1 MTDRLTKSAYY
12 LDYAAIIYGAI
23 VVTAPFVFLFI
34 VDLASEEGLFDR
46 LAPFITSVA
55 VVLAPF
61 VYFLKTKHNENSE
74 RTRASRN
81 LHTELDNTLS
91 ALDEK
96 SHPNSF
102 KVAEFEDG
110 KKYYF
115 MNRMLNHDFYD
126 SLVFSGKINFL
137 PTVIQ
142 QKTQDVFQLIKD
154 HNSFIR
160 SIRDIEDRAGLDED
174 VSPKTTRY
182 YEALHRVEAEL
193 LAESG
198 ILLLKTKL
206 EKEFKIF

>member
-1 MTDRLTKSAYY
+1 MTKRAYY
-12 LDYAAIIYGAI
+12 LDSAIIVYGAI
-23 VVTAPFVFLFI
+23 LVVALGLFLFMI
-34 VDLASEEGLFDR
+34 DLTLEEGLFDR
-46 LAPFITSVA
+46 LAPFITSVTVA
-55 VVLAPF
+55 LAPF

-81 LHTELDNTLS
+81 LYTELNNTLG

-96 SHPNSF
+96 SHPDNF
-102 KVAEFEDG
+102 MVVEFEDG

-126 SLVFSGKINFL
+126 SLVFSGRINFL
-137 PTVIQ
+137 PTGIQ
-142 QKTQDVFQLIKD
+142 QKTQDAFQLIKD

-160 SIRDIEDRAGLDED
+160 SIRDIEDRAGPAED
-174 VSPKTTRY
+174 VTPKTKRY
-182 YEALHRVEAEL
+182 YEALDRVEAEL

-198 ILLLKTKL
+198 IPSLKAKL

>member
-1 MTDRLTKSAYY
+1 MTKRAYY
-12 LDYAAIIYGAI
+12 LDSAVIIYGAI
-23 VVTAPFVFLFI
+23 MVAAILVFFFI
-34 VDLASEEGLFDR
+34 VDLASEEDLFGR
-46 LAPFITSVA
+46 FASFITSVA
-55 VVLAPF
+55 VILAPF

-81 LHTELDNTLS
+81 LYTELDNTLS

-102 KVAEFEDG
+102 KVVEFEDG

-115 MNRMLNHDFYD
+115 INRMLNHDFYD

-142 QKTQDVFQLIKD
+142 QKTQDMFQLIKD

-160 SIRDIEDRAGLDED
+160 SIRDIEDRTGLDED
-174 VSPKTTRY
+174 IKPKTKVY
-182 YEALHRVEAEL
+182 YEALDRVEAEL

-198 ILLLKTKL
+198 IPLLKAKL